1 MIFIIFVVTYQKMK
15 SFILVLILF
24 ISNNLIAQ
32 QQFALYFNSNKF
44 DISKIENAK
53 LKLWISQNN
62 DVKIV
67 AINGYTDEDG
77 TNQFND
83 SLAKKRVDFVFNLVK
98 NQVEIRDDFKT
109 RSFGENFKQSINK
122 AENRK
127 VTIYYI
133 LKNDLAR
140 ENEILGIKPVE
151 IKPKVKVIKNFVS
164 KMQFENPDGTVEN
177 FNLDVDFMKSIDASK
192 VGDKLKLNN
201 LNFVINTFIVTNVSR
216 PKMYELFLVMKQNP
230 KLKIEI
236 QGNLCCQPIDRVNLS
251 TERAKAIYT
260 FLVFKGIEK
269 SRMTYKGFGS
279 TNPIFALP
287 EKSEEERA
295 ANRRVEIL
303 ILDNE

>member
-1 MIFIIFVVTYQKMK
+1 
-15 SFILVLILF
+15 
-24 ISNNLIAQ
+24 
-32 QQFALYFNSNKF
+32 
-44 DISKIENAK
+44 
-53 LKLWISQNN
+53 
-62 DVKIV
+62 
-67 AINGYTDEDG
+67 
-77 TNQFND
+77 
-83 SLAKKRVDFVFNLVK
+83 
-98 NQVEIRDDFKT
+98 
-109 RSFGENFKQSINK
+109 
-122 AENRK
+122 
-127 VTIYYI
+127 
-133 LKNDLAR
+133 
-140 ENEILGIKPVE
+140 
-151 IKPKVKVIKNFVS
+151 
-164 KMQFENPDGTVEN
+164 MQFENPDGTVEN
-177 FNLDVDFMKSIDASK
+177 FNLDIDFMKSIDASK

-287 EKSEEERA
+287 EKNEEERA

>member
-1 MIFIIFVVTYQKMK
+1 MK

-53 LKLWISQNN
+53 LNLWISQNN

-98 NQVEIRDDFKT
+98 NQIEIRDDFKT

-177 FNLDVDFMKSIDASK
+177 FNLDVDFMKLIDASK

>member
-1 MIFIIFVVTYQKMK
+1 MK

-98 NQVEIRDDFKT
+98 NQIEIRDDFKT

-140 ENEILGIKPVE
+140 ENEILGIKAVE

-177 FNLDVDFMKSIDASK
+177 FNLDVDFMKLIDASK

>member
-1 MIFIIFVVTYQKMK
+1 MK

-287 EKSEEERA
+287 EKNEEERA

>member
-1 MIFIIFVVTYQKMK
+1 MNLQ
-15 SFILVLILF
+15 SWILK
-24 ISNNLIAQ
+24 NYDA
-32 QQFALYFNSNKF
+32 
-44 DISKIENAK
+44 
-53 LKLWISQNN
+53 
-62 DVKIV
+62 KIV
-67 AINGYTDEDG
+67 GINGYTDEDG

-83 SLAKKRVDFVFNLVK
+83 SLAKKRVDCVFNLVNNK
-98 NQVEIRDDFKT
+98 IKIREDFKT
-109 RSFGENFKQSINK
+109 RSFGENFVQSKNK

-133 LKNDLAR
+133 LKKDLIH
-140 ENEILGIKPVE
+140 ENEILGIKPIETKSIVH
-151 IKPKVKVIKNFVS
+151 KVKNFPN
-164 KMQFENPDGTVEN
+164 KMQFENPDGTFEN
-177 FNLDVDFMKSIDASK
+177 LKLDIDFMKLVDESK
-192 VGDKLKLNN
+192 KGDKLKLEN

-230 KLKIEI
+230 SLKIEI

-287 EKSEEERA
+287 EKNEEERA

-303 ILDNE
+303 ILENE